1 MWYLRAQ
8 KKRSSHDQI
17 GLFQGI
23 WTFGRAFPTISCG
36 RPPGEIIQIRKTKND
51 FCPLSRWFFLA
62 NIYLFTL
69 ILRAPV
75 KCRVSNH
82 LTLTHFS
89 LPASLEAI
97 LTVVKCSALHT
108 TSAYLPADITEVSM
122 KSEYILIPFAIETMF
137 VDAIFVSDQF
147 SPQWTNTSNWWKIYR
162 WIYHSKKSCQELHL

>member
-23 WTFGRAFPTISCG
+23 LKTFGRAFPTISCG

-51 FCPLSRWFFLA
+51 FCPLSRRFFLA

-69 ILRAPV
+69 ILLPV

-82 LTLTHFS
+82 LTTHFS
-89 LPASLEAI
+89 LPAI
-97 LTVVKCSALHT
+97 LTFYSYRCQMFG
-108 TSAYLPADITEVSM
+108 PAHDIGLFSCRHNRSLYEERVYFNSFCNRNHVCGCHFCFR
-122 KSEYILIPFAIETMF
+122 S
-137 VDAIFVSDQF
+137 IF
-147 SPQWTNTSNWWKIYR
+147 PQ
-162 WIYHSKKSCQELHL
+162 